1 MAQGYNARLDDSLG
15 GKHGSKSQ
23 SEKARR
29 DESEGM
35 EKSMGRRKFSG
46 DKSSAQGKTH
56 SHGESHGGHASV
68 EKALKHSRKNRSRF
82 SGVSAELKYMPVIDR
97 EKDAMKKGDK

>member
-1 MAQGYNARLDDSLG
+1 MKKQGYNARLDDSLG
-15 GKHGSKSQ
+15 AKHGSKSQ
-23 SEKARR
+23 SMKARR

-35 EKSMGRRKFSG
+35 EKSMGDRKFSG
-46 DKSSAQGKTH
+46 NKSSAQGMVH

-68 EKALKHSRKNRSRF
+68 HKVLKHMNPDL
-82 SGVSAELKYMPVIDR
+82 AYMPVIDR